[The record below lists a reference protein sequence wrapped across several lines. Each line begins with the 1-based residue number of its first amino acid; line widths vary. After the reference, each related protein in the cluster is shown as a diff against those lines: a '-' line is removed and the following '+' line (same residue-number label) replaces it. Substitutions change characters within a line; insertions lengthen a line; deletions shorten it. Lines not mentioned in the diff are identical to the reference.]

1 MGSGRICRYRSWE
14 VLSVQESVALDED
27 DLALVEA
34 LQRDPRAP
42 WTTVAAVVGTNAV
55 TASRRWERL
64 RATGAAWVTGAPGP
78 GSQHAQLLAYVD
90 VTCLPSEKSRVAQE
104 LAHDSHAL
112 SVDITAG
119 GRDLLL
125 TVAAVDL
132 ITLGRYLLERL
143 DRVPGVTGTR
153 ARIATRL
160 YAEGSTWRLGVL
172 PAGGATGASLPVT
185 RPAVLDEVDRELM
198 SALGVDGRAS
208 YAALAKVAGISQ
220 PTARRRVDRLVS
232 SGAVL
237 LRTDVAAPLAGLP
250 VMVVLSADAPA
261 VRLSDAA
268 ARLGRLPQVRLSA
281 TLAGTPSL
289 LLTAWLSSLEE
300 VHRFEQNLL
309 HRVPDVEV
317 VDRLV
322 VLRAVKRMG
331 QLLDAEG
338 RATGTVP
345 MDVWRD
351 PVPPDRSPATSVRHA
366 SGNSKYGSEA
376 KES

>member
-1 MGSGRICRYRSWE
+1 MSR
-14 VLSVQESVALDED
+14 LVALDED

-42 WTTVAAVVGTNAV
+42 WTSVAEVVGTNAV

-78 GSQHAQLLAYVD
+78 GSHHAQCLAYVD
-90 VTCLPSEKSRVAQE
+90 VTCLPSAKTRVAQE
-104 LAHDSHAL
+104 LAGDAHAL

-119 GRDLLL
+119 ARDLLV

-132 ITLGRYLLERL
+132 PTLGRYLLERL
-143 DRVPGVTGTR
+143 DRVPGVTGSR

-160 YAEGSTWRLGVL
+160 YSEGSLWRLGVL
-172 PAGGATGASLPVT
+172 PPAGPGSGPLPVT
-185 RPAVLDEVDRELM
+185 RPAVLDGVDRELM
-198 SALGVDGRAS
+198 SALGEDGRAS
-208 YAALAKVAGISQ
+208 YAALAAATGISQ
-220 PTARRRVDRLVS
+220 PTARRRVDRLIS

-237 LRTDVAAPLAGLP
+237 LRTDVAAPLAGWP

-261 VRLSDAA
+261 GRLDDVAT
-268 ARLGRLPQVRLSA
+268 RLGRLRQVRLCA
-281 TLAGTPSL
+281 TLASTPSL
-289 LLTAWLSSLEE
+289 LLVAWLPTLEE
-300 VHRFEQNLL
+300 VHRFEQDLL
-309 HRVPDVEV
+309 HRVPEAEV

-331 QLLDAEG
+331 HLLDTDG
-338 RATGTVP
+338 RATDAVR

-351 PVPPDRSPATSVRHA
+351 PVPLAR
-366 SGNSKYGSEA
+366 
-376 KES
+376 

>member
-1 MGSGRICRYRSWE
+1 
-14 VLSVQESVALDED
+14 LAQSVVLDED

-42 WTTVAAVVGTNAV
+42 WTEVAAVVGTNAV

-64 RATGAAWVTGAPGP
+64 RSTGAAWITGTPGP
-78 GSQHAQLLAYVD
+78 GSYHAQVLAYVD
-90 VTCLPSEKSRVAQE
+90 VTCLPSEKIRVAEQ
-104 LAHDSHAL
+104 LAADAHAL

-119 GRDLLL
+119 GRDLLM

-132 ITLGRYLLERL
+132 PTLGRYLLERL

-172 PAGGATGASLPVT
+172 PSAGATGGPPLAV

-198 SALGVDGRAS
+198 SALGEDGRAS
-208 YAALAKVAGISQ
+208 YAALATATGISQ
-220 PTARRRVDRLVS
+220 PTARRRVDRLIG

-237 LRTDVAAPLAGLP
+237 LRTEVAAPLAGLP
-250 VMVVLSADAPA
+250 VMVVLSADAP
-261 VRLSDAA
+261 VGRLDDAA
-268 ARLGRLPQVRLSA
+268 ARLGRLRQVRLSA

-289 LLTAWLSSLEE
+289 LVVAWLSSLEE
-300 VHRFEQNLL
+300 LHRFEQELA
-309 HRVPDVEV
+309 HVVPDVAV

-331 QLLDAEG
+331 HLLDAEG
-338 RATGTVP
+338 RTNGTVR

-351 PVPPDRSPATSVRHA
+351 PVPTTA
-366 SGNSKYGSEA
+366 
-376 KES
+376 

>member
-1 MGSGRICRYRSWE
+1 MSG
-14 VLSVQESVALDED
+14 SVALDED

-42 WTTVAAVVGTNAV
+42 WTSVAEVVGTNAV

-64 RATGAAWVTGAPGP
+64 RASGAAWVTGAPGP
-78 GSQHAQLLAYVD
+78 GSHHAQVLAYVD
-90 VTCLPSEKSRVAQE
+90 VTCLPSEKTRVAQE
-104 LAHDSHAL
+104 LAGDAHAL

-132 ITLGRYLLERL
+132 STLGHYLLERL
-143 DRVPGVTGTR
+143 DRVPGVTATR

-172 PAGGATGASLPVT
+172 PPGGVVGRTMPAI

-208 YAALAKVAGISQ
+208 FAALASATGISQ
-220 PTARRRVDRLVS
+220 PTARRRVDRLIG

-261 VRLSDAA
+261 GRLDDVAG
-268 ARLGRLPQVRLSA
+268 RLGRLRQVRLSA

-289 LLTAWLSSLEE
+289 LVTAWLSSLEE
-300 VHRFEQNLL
+300 VHRFEQDLV
-309 HRVPDVEV
+309 HQVPEANV

-322 VLRAVKRMG
+322 VLRTVKRMG
-331 QLLDAEG
+331 HLLDLEG
-338 RATGTVP
+338 RATGVVR
-345 MDVWRD
+345 MDVWRESA
-351 PVPPDRSPATSVRHA
+351 PPAA
-366 SGNSKYGSEA
+366 
-376 KES
+376 

>member
-1 MGSGRICRYRSWE
+1 MARL
-14 VLSVQESVALDED
+14 VVLDED

-42 WTTVAAVVGTNAV
+42 WTEVAAVVGTNAV

-64 RATGAAWVTGAPGP
+64 RSTGAAWITGTPGP
-78 GSQHAQLLAYVD
+78 GSQHAQVLAYVD
-90 VTCLPSEKSRVAQE
+90 VTCLPSEKIRVAEQ
-104 LAHDSHAL
+104 LAADAHAL

-119 GRDLLL
+119 GRDLLM

-132 ITLGRYLLERL
+132 PTLGRYLLERL

-172 PAGGATGASLPVT
+172 PSTGVIGGPPRAV

-198 SALGVDGRAS
+198 SALGEDGRAS
-208 YAALAKVAGISQ
+208 YATLAAATGISQ
-220 PTARRRVDRLVS
+220 PTARRRVERLLNA
-232 SGAVL
+232 GAVL
-237 LRTDVAAPLAGLP
+237 LRTEVAAPLAGLP

-261 VRLSDAA
+261 GRLDDAA
-268 ARLGRLPQVRLSA
+268 GRLGRLRQVRLSA
-281 TLAGTPSL
+281 ILAGTPSL
-289 LLTAWLSSLEE
+289 LVVAWLSSLEE
-300 VHRFEQNLL
+300 VHRFEQELA
-309 HRVPDVEV
+309 HTVPDVVV
-317 VDRLV
+317 VDRLI

-331 QLLDAEG
+331 HLLDLEG
-338 RATGTVP
+338 RADGTVP

-351 PVPPDRSPATSVRHA
+351 PVPTTA
-366 SGNSKYGSEA
+366 
-376 KES
+376 

>member
-1 MGSGRICRYRSWE
+1 MQR
-14 VLSVQESVALDED
+14 SVALDED

-42 WTTVAAVVGTNAV
+42 WTAVAEVVGTNAV

-64 RATGAAWVTGAPGP
+64 RASGAAWVTGAPGP
-78 GSQHAQLLAYVD
+78 GSQHAQLLAYVE
-90 VTCLPSEKSRVAQE
+90 VTCLPSEKTRVAQQ
-104 LAHDSHAL
+104 LAGDPHAL

-132 ITLGRYLLERL
+132 VTLGRYLLERL

-172 PAGGATGASLPVT
+172 PPNGAAGSAPPVA

-208 YAALAKVAGISQ
+208 YAALAQVADTSQ
-220 PTARRRVDRLVS
+220 PTARRRVDRLIS

-250 VMVVLSADAPA
+250 VTVVLSADAPVA
-261 VRLSDAA
+261 RLDDAA
-268 ARLGRLPQVRLSA
+268 ARLGRLREVRLCA

-289 LLTAWLSSLEE
+289 LVIAWLATLED
-300 VHRFEQNLL
+300 VHRFEQELVR
-309 HRVPDVEV
+309 RVPEVDV

-331 QLLDAEG
+331 HLLDGEG
-338 RATGTVP
+338 RATGTVR

-351 PVPPDRSPATSVRHA
+351 PVPSDSSPVTAAPYDGQGHP
-366 SGNSKYGSEA
+366 
-376 KES
+376 

>member
-1 MGSGRICRYRSWE
+1 M
-14 VLSVQESVALDED
+14 QQSVALDED

-42 WTTVAAVVGTNAV
+42 WTTVADIVGTNAV

-64 RATGAAWVTGAPGP
+64 RASGAAWVTGTPGP
-78 GSQHAQLLAYVD
+78 GSQHAQVLAYVD
-90 VTCLPSEKSRVAQE
+90 VTCLPSEKTRVAKE
-104 LAHDSHAL
+104 LAGDAHAL

-119 GRDLLL
+119 GRDLLV

-132 ITLGRYLLERL
+132 VTLGRYLLERL
-143 DRVPGVTGTR
+143 DRVPGVTNTR

-172 PAGGATGASLPVT
+172 PSSAGAGSPLPVT

-208 YAALAKVAGISQ
+208 YAALAQATGISQ
-220 PTARRRVDRLVS
+220 PTARRRVDRLIS
-232 SGAVL
+232 SGTVL

-261 VRLSDAA
+261 SRLDDAA
-268 ARLGRLPQVRLSA
+268 ARLGRLRQVRLCA

-289 LLTAWLSSLEE
+289 LVIAWLSTLEE
-300 VHRFEQNLL
+300 VHRFEQDLVR
-309 HRVPDVEV
+309 RVPEVNV

-331 QLLDAEG
+331 HLLDAEG
-338 RATGTVP
+338 RATGTVR

-351 PVPPDRSPATSVRHA
+351 PVPTDEPPLTV
-366 SGNSKYGSEA
+366 GEA
-376 KES
+376 

>member
-1 MGSGRICRYRSWE
+1 M
-14 VLSVQESVALDED
+14 QQSVALDED

-42 WTTVAAVVGTNAV
+42 WTAVAEVVGTNAV

-64 RATGAAWVTGAPGP
+64 RGTGAAWVTGGPGP
-78 GSQHAQLLAYVD
+78 GSHHAQLLAYVD
-90 VTCLPSEKSRVAQE
+90 VTCLPSEKTRVAQQ
-104 LAHDSHAL
+104 LAGDPHAL

-132 ITLGRYLLERL
+132 VTLGRYLLERL

-172 PAGGATGASLPVT
+172 PSNGSAGSTLPAT
-185 RPAVLDEVDRELM
+185 RPTVLDEVDRELM

-208 YAALAKVAGISQ
+208 YAALAQVAGISQ
-220 PTARRRVDRLVS
+220 PTARRRVDRLIS

-261 VRLSDAA
+261 ARLDDAA
-268 ARLGRLPQVRLSA
+268 ARLGRLRQVRLSA

-289 LLTAWLSSLEE
+289 LVIAWLASLDE
-300 VHRFEQNLL
+300 VHRFEQDLV
-309 HRVPDVEV
+309 HRVPEVEV

-322 VLRAVKRMG
+322 VLRSVKRMG
-331 QLLDAEG
+331 HLLDPEG
-338 RATGTVP
+338 RSTGTVP

-351 PVPPDRSPATSVRHA
+351 PVPTDPESLVALSDDDRAV
-366 SGNSKYGSEA
+366 GDG
-376 KES
+376 

>member
-1 MGSGRICRYRSWE
+1 MSG
-14 VLSVQESVALDED
+14 SVALDED

-34 LQRDPRAP
+34 LQRDTRAP
-42 WTTVAAVVGTNAV
+42 WTSVADVVGTNAV

-64 RATGAAWVTGAPGP
+64 RSTGAAWITGTPGP
-78 GSQHAQLLAYVD
+78 GSHHPQALAYVD
-90 VTCLPSEKSRVAQE
+90 VTCTPSEQTRVAQE
-104 LAHDSHAL
+104 LAGDAHAL

-132 ITLGRYLLERL
+132 PTLGRYLLERL

-172 PAGGATGASLPVT
+172 PSTGNGGGMPAI

-198 SALGVDGRAS
+198 SALGEDGRAS
-208 YAALAKVAGISQ
+208 YAALAQLTGISQ
-220 PTARRRVDRLVS
+220 PTARRRVDRLIG

-261 VRLSDAA
+261 SRLDDVA
-268 ARLGRLPQVRLSA
+268 ARLGRLRQVRLSA
-281 TLAGTPSL
+281 TLAGTPSML
-289 LLTAWLSSLEE
+289 VTAWLSSLEE
-300 VHRFEQNLL
+300 VHRFEQELV
-309 HRVPDVEV
+309 HHVSEVDV

-322 VLRAVKRMG
+322 VLRSVKRMG
-331 QLLDAEG
+331 RLLDLAG
-338 RATGTVP
+338 RAVGTVR
-345 MDVWRD
+345 MDVWRE
-351 PVPPDRSPATSVRHA
+351 PVPPVT
-366 SGNSKYGSEA
+366 
-376 KES
+376 

>member
-1 MGSGRICRYRSWE
+1 M
-14 VLSVQESVALDED
+14 QQSVALDED

-42 WTTVAAVVGTNAV
+42 WTTVADVVGTNAV

-64 RATGAAWVTGAPGP
+64 RASGAAWVTGTPGP

-90 VTCLPSEKSRVAQE
+90 VTCLPSEKTRVAKE
-104 LAHDSHAL
+104 LAGDAHAL

-132 ITLGRYLLERL
+132 VTLGRYLLERL

-172 PAGGATGASLPVT
+172 PPGAGAGATLPVT
-185 RPAVLDEVDRELM
+185 RPAVLDQVDRELM
-198 SALGVDGRAS
+198 SALGIDGRAS
-208 YAALAKVAGISQ
+208 YAALAQVTGISQ
-220 PTARRRVDRLVS
+220 PTARRRVDRLIS

-261 VRLSDAA
+261 NRLDDAA
-268 ARLGRLPQVRLSA
+268 AHLGRLRQVRLCA

-289 LLTAWLSSLEE
+289 LVVAWLPTLEE
-300 VHRFEQNLL
+300 VHRFEQDLV
-309 HRVPDVEV
+309 HRVPDVNV

-331 QLLDAEG
+331 HLLDAGG
-338 RATGTVP
+338 RSMGTVR

-351 PVPPDRSPATSVRHA
+351 PVAADQDPLPTTLDGHH
-366 SGNSKYGSEA
+366 
-376 KES
+376 

>member
-1 MGSGRICRYRSWE
+1 MSGS
-14 VLSVQESVALDED
+14 VVLDED

-42 WTTVAAVVGTNAV
+42 WTSVADVVGTNAV

-64 RATGAAWVTGAPGP
+64 RSTGAAWITGTPGP
-78 GSQHAQLLAYVD
+78 GSYHAQVLAYVD
-90 VTCLPSEKSRVAQE
+90 VTCTPSEKTRVAHE
-104 LAHDSHAL
+104 LAGDAHAL

-132 ITLGRYLLERL
+132 PTLGRYLLERL

-172 PAGGATGASLPVT
+172 PSTGNGNAMPAI
-185 RPAVLDEVDRELM
+185 RPAVLDEVDRDLM
-198 SALGVDGRAS
+198 SALGEDGRAS
-208 YAALAKVAGISQ
+208 FATLAQLTGISQ
-220 PTARRRVDRLVS
+220 PTARRRVDRLIS

-261 VRLSDAA
+261 SRLDDAA
-268 ARLGRLPQVRLSA
+268 ARLGRLQQVRLSA
-281 TLAGTPSL
+281 TLAGTPSML
-289 LLTAWLSSLEE
+289 VIAWLPSLEE
-300 VHRFEQNLL
+300 VHRFEQDLV
-309 HRVPDVEV
+309 HQVPEVDV

-322 VLRAVKRMG
+322 VLRSVKRMG
-331 QLLDAEG
+331 RLLDAAG
-338 RATGTVP
+338 RATGTVR
-345 MDVWRD
+345 MDVWRE
-351 PVPPDRSPATSVRHA
+351 PVSPGR
-366 SGNSKYGSEA
+366 
-376 KES
+376 

>member
-1 MGSGRICRYRSWE
+1 MQQSR
-14 VLSVQESVALDED
+14 ALDED

-42 WTTVAAVVGTNAV
+42 WTTVAELVGTNAV

-64 RATGAAWVTGAPGP
+64 RAGGAAWVTGTPGP

-90 VTCLPSEKSRVAQE
+90 VTCLPSEKTRVANE
-104 LAHDSHAL
+104 LAGDPHAL
-112 SVDITAG
+112 SVDITTG

-132 ITLGRYLLERL
+132 VTLGRYLLERL

-153 ARIATRL
+153 ARLATRL

-172 PAGGATGASLPVT
+172 PAGSGATLPVT

-208 YAALAKVAGISQ
+208 YAALAQVAGISQ
-220 PTARRRVDRLVS
+220 PTARRRVDRLIS
-232 SGAVL
+232 SGAIL

-250 VMVVLSADAPA
+250 VMVVLSANAPGS
-261 VRLSDAA
+261 RLDEAA
-268 ARLGRLPQVRLSA
+268 GRLGRLRQVRLSA

-289 LLTAWLSSLEE
+289 LVVAWLPTLEE
-300 VHRFEQNLL
+300 LHRFEQELVR
-309 HRVPDVEV
+309 RVPEVDV

-331 QLLDAEG
+331 HLLDPEG
-338 RATGTVP
+338 RATGTVR

-351 PVPPDRSPATSVRHA
+351 PVPADPPPLVPVLNREGHH
-366 SGNSKYGSEA
+366 
-376 KES
+376 

>member
-1 MGSGRICRYRSWE
+1 MPGM
-14 VLSVQESVALDED
+14 VALDED

-42 WTTVAAVVGTNAV
+42 WTSVADLVGTNAV

-64 RATGAAWVTGAPGP
+64 RATGAAWVTGTPGP
-78 GSQHAQLLAYVD
+78 GSHHAQVLAYVE
-90 VTCLPSEKSRVAQE
+90 VTCLPSLKTRVAQQ
-104 LAHDSHAL
+104 LAADAHAL

-132 ITLGRYLLERL
+132 PTLGRYLLERL
-143 DRVPGVTGTR
+143 DRVPGVTATR

-172 PAGGATGASLPVT
+172 PSAGAGNTAMPAI
-185 RPAVLDEVDRELM
+185 RPAVLDDVDRELM

-208 YAALAKVAGISQ
+208 FAALASATGISQ
-220 PTARRRVDRLVS
+220 PTARRRVDRLIS

-261 VRLSDAA
+261 GRLDDVA
-268 ARLGRLPQVRLSA
+268 ARLGRLRQVRLSA

-289 LLTAWLSSLEE
+289 LLIAWLSSLEE
-300 VHRFEQNLL
+300 VHRFEQDLV
-309 HRVPDVEV
+309 HQVPEADV

-331 QLLDAEG
+331 HLLDLEG
-338 RATGTVP
+338 RATGTVR
-345 MDVWRD
+345 MDVWRE
-351 PVPPDRSPATSVRHA
+351 PVPPV
-366 SGNSKYGSEA
+366 G
-376 KES
+376 

>member
-1 MGSGRICRYRSWE
+1 M
-14 VLSVQESVALDED
+14 
-27 DLALVEA
+27 ALVEA

-42 WTTVAAVVGTNAV
+42 WTTVADVVGTNAV

-64 RATGAAWVTGAPGP
+64 RATGAAWVTGTPGP
-78 GSQHAQLLAYVD
+78 GSYHAQVLAYVE
-90 VTCLPSEKSRVAQE
+90 VTCLPSEKTRVAQE
-104 LAHDSHAL
+104 LAGDAHAL

-132 ITLGRYLLERL
+132 PTLGQYLLERL

-160 YAEGSTWRLGVL
+160 YTEGSLWRLGVL
-172 PAGGATGASLPVT
+172 PASGGTGGPLPVT

-198 SALGVDGRAS
+198 SALGEDGRAS
-208 YAALAKVAGISQ
+208 YAALAAVTGISQ
-220 PTARRRVDRLVS
+220 PTARRRVDRLIS

-237 LRTDVAAPLAGLP
+237 LRTEVAAPLAGLP
-250 VMVVLSADAPA
+250 VMVVISADAPA
-261 VRLSDAA
+261 GRLDDVAT
-268 ARLGRLPQVRLSA
+268 RLGRLRQVRLSV

-289 LLTAWLSSLEE
+289 LMVAWLPSLEE
-300 VHRFEQNLL
+300 VHRFEQDLV
-309 HRVPDVEV
+309 HQIPEVAV

-331 QLLDAEG
+331 HLLDLEG
-338 RATGTVP
+338 RCTATVR

-351 PVPPDRSPATSVRHA
+351 PVPSGEPPAGAPVRVQMPVDVIGHTDGELGSTQRQDSPPLSGRHPA
-366 SGNSKYGSEA
+366 GADLS
-376 KES
+376 

>member
-1 MGSGRICRYRSWE
+1 
-14 VLSVQESVALDED
+14 VLDED

-42 WTTVAAVVGTNAV
+42 WTSVADVVGTNAV
-55 TASRRWERL
+55 TASRRWERM
-64 RATGAAWVTGAPGP
+64 RSTGAAWITGTPGP
-78 GSQHAQLLAYVD
+78 GSHHAQVLAYVD
-90 VTCLPSEKSRVAQE
+90 VTCTPSEKTRVAHE
-104 LAHDSHAL
+104 LAGDAHAL

-132 ITLGRYLLERL
+132 PTLGRYLLERL

-172 PAGGATGASLPVT
+172 PSTGNGSAVPAI
-185 RPAVLDEVDRELM
+185 RPAVLDEVDRDLM
-198 SALGVDGRAS
+198 SALGEDGRAS
-208 YAALAKVAGISQ
+208 FATLAQLTGISQ
-220 PTARRRVDRLVS
+220 PTARRRVDRLIG

-261 VRLSDAA
+261 GRLDDAA
-268 ARLGRLPQVRLSA
+268 ARLGRLQQVRLSV
-281 TLAGTPSL
+281 TLAGTPSML
-289 LLTAWLSSLEE
+289 VIAWLPSLEE
-300 VHRFEQNLL
+300 VHRFEQDLV
-309 HRVPDVEV
+309 HQVPEADV

-322 VLRAVKRMG
+322 VLRSVKRMG
-331 QLLDAEG
+331 RLLDAAG
-338 RATGTVP
+338 RATGTVR
-345 MDVWRD
+345 MDVWRE
-351 PVPPDRSPATSVRHA
+351 PVPPGR
-366 SGNSKYGSEA
+366 
-376 KES
+376 